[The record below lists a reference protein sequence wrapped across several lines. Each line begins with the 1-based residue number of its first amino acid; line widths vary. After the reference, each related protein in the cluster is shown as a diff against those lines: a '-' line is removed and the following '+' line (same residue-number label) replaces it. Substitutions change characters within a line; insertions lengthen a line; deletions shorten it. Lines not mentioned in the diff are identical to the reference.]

1 MTLPKPDKSHDIKIR
16 VERCI
21 DEEPWE
27 FDTPSPYESWVWSL
41 LDEYNSV
48 ICDGYSDNENDAI
61 KDAKARRLEELE
73 YLNSD
78 NEGGA

>member
-1 MTLPKPDKSHDIKIR
+1 VTLPKPDENHGIKIR

-21 DEEPWE
+21 DE
-27 FDTPSPYESWVWSL
+27 ESWVWSL

-48 ICDGYSDNENDAI
+48 ICDGYSDNEEDAI